1 MIARGATATPPYSN
15 LDEPIASDDPNE
27 DSGADVIPSKRPAS
41 ANGSILAG
49 AGAGSGGAGGA
60 GGGGG
65 AAASVTGVGAS
76 ISIVDGVAT
85 AIAPVSAPQDPMS
98 NRSISGAGAATAGAG
113 AEMGAATGV
122 AAGIG

>member
-49 AGAGSGGAGGA
+49 AGAGSGGAGG
-60 GGGGG
+60 GGE